1 MNINRTIQ
9 ITSNAVALTLFA
21 AAIGCGRGQ
30 NPSAQLAL
38 LAGALPISLVASYH
52 GHLADKT
59 EPYQRMRDE
68 ASLELYAGQLARA
81 IEVPVMPLPA
91 PAPLPSLLPAASAP
105 MGEGEAIAFYDW
117 QQLPDD
123 ASGVIITG
131 NAGSGKS
138 SLALWLLGLLTQ
150 QQPAIIKVLD
160 PHATINNWHEHG
172 LETVADFEAIE
183 NELAGAVAEL
193 DRRRKLTRSDLKSQ
207 PPYIFVADELMG
219 MISEFENP
227 KSVSKALSRLG
238 CEGRKYGVSLIA
250 IAHTSNA
257 DALGIDAKLR
267 SNYLVLAVG
276 APARQIGEKVW
287 GKKSP
292 EFCHLHDSAYPCLV
306 GGSVADQVAIHPT
319 HGYAT
324 QYKKQGVPPRNLLPI
339 NQANRPTQTIS
350 NSPKSEGDVIKRYLD
365 RLYLLPGY
373 NPPQS
378 TLNQGENQGENFS
391 PCGESENG
399 GENPETQTEREFS
412 PCSESENQGEMTPEP
427 GNLESSIESENVFTL
442 DEAGKVLGLRKEA
455 KTKPEIIV
463 MVWGV
468 KPGKSRKYESAK
480 AKFEAIQAYWESLG
494 LWV

>member
-21 AAIGCGRGQ
+21 AAIGFGRGN

-38 LAGALPISLVASYH
+38 LAGALPISLVGSYH
-52 GHLADKT
+52 GHLADKAD
-59 EPYQRMRDE
+59 PYQRMRDT
-68 ASLELYAGQLARA
+68 AALEIYAGQLARA
-81 IEVPVMPLPA
+81 IEVPTMPAPL
-91 PAPLPSLLPAASAP
+91 PAPLPSLLPASAP
-105 MGEGEAIAFYDW
+105 MGEGIGEAIAFYDW

-150 QQPAIIKVLD
+150 KQPAIIKVLD
-160 PHATINNWHEHG
+160 PHATINNWHEHN
-172 LETVADFEAIE
+172 LETVAEFEAIE
-183 NELAGAVAEL
+183 SELSGAVAEL
-193 DRRRKLTRSDLKSQ
+193 DRRRKLSRGDLKSQ

-257 DALGIDAKLR
+257 EALGIDAKLR

-276 APARQIGEKVW
+276 APARQIGEKTW

-292 EFCHLHDSAYPCLV
+292 EFCHLNATAYPCLV
-306 GGSVADQVAIHPT
+306 SGSVADQVAIHPT

-339 NQANRPTQTIS
+339 NQVNQPGKPIS
-350 NSPKSEGDVIKRYLD
+350 KPAKSERDVINNYLD
-365 RLYLLPGY
+365 RLYSLPGY
-373 NPPQS
+373 NPPEPGSEPTRTSEPLNLPAEPLNLTQDNGFSGSLNPVQS
-378 TLNQGENQGENFS
+378 SDT
-391 PCGESENG
+391 PK
-399 GENPETQTEREFS
+399 NPA
-412 PCSESENQGEMTPEP
+412 PEP
-427 GNLESSIESENVFTL
+427 VNPNL
-442 DEAGKVLGLRKEA
+442 AAKVLALKKEGKNKA
-455 KTKPEIIV
+455 EIILE
-463 MVWGV
+463 VWG
-468 KPGKSRKYESAK
+468 AK
-480 AKFEAIQAYWESLG
+480 KGGSQAYRDANDEFEGIKAYWENLN
-494 LWV
+494 LW

>member
-1 MNINRTIQ
+1 MKTNRLIQ
-9 ITSNAVALTLFA
+9 ISANAVALTLFA

-30 NPSAQLAL
+30 NPQAQLAL
-38 LAGALPISLVASYH
+38 LAGALPISLVGSYH
-52 GHLADKT
+52 GHLADKAD
-59 EPYQRMRDE
+59 PYQRMRDE

-91 PAPLPSLLPAASAP
+91 PMLPAPMLPAP
-105 MGEGEAIAFYDW
+105 MGEGMGEAIAYYDW

-193 DRRRKLTRSDLKSQ
+193 DRRRKLTRSELKSQ

-306 GGSVADQVAIHPT
+306 SGSVADQVAIHPT

-339 NQANRPTQTIS
+339 NQVNQPGQTIS
-350 NSPKSEGDVIKRYLD
+350 NQPKSETDIIKNYLD
-365 RLYLLPGY
+365 RLYNLPGY
-373 NPPQS
+373 NPPND
-378 TLNQGENQGENFS
+378 TLSQGENESEKFS
-391 PCGESENG
+391 LQAESENE
-399 GENPETQTEREFS
+399 GENAETQTEREFS

-427 GNLESSIESENVFTL
+427 GNLGGLSESENIFTL
-442 DEAGKVLGLRKEA
+442 DEAGQVLASKKSGKN
-455 KTKPEIIV
+455 KPEIIAT
-463 MVWGV
+463 VWGV

-480 AKFEAIQAYWESLG
+480 AKFEAIQAYWESLN